1 MKQIVILPLVLN
13 VKSLFFII
21 DKPLHGNVCAQ
32 EFLDIALMAAAF
44 EQRVALLFEG
54 DGVYALMKQQGP
66 GVIGLK
72 DVSPVLKALSI
83 YDINDISV
91 EKESMDARAMVAEQL
106 VMPVKIISRNEIKR
120 QMAMADQVF
129 SF

>member
-1 MKQIVILPLVLN
+1 M
-13 VKSLFFII
+13 KSLFFII

-32 EFLDIALMAAAF
+32 EFLDMALMAAAF
-44 EQRVALLFEG
+44 DQRVVLLFEG
-54 DGVYALMKQQGP
+54 DGVYALMKNQRP
-66 GVIGLK
+66 EVIDLK

-91 EKESMDARAMVAEQL
+91 EKESMDARAMVAKQL
-106 VMPVKIISRNEIKR
+106 VMPVNIVSRGDIKR
-120 QMAMADQVF
+120 QMASADQVF